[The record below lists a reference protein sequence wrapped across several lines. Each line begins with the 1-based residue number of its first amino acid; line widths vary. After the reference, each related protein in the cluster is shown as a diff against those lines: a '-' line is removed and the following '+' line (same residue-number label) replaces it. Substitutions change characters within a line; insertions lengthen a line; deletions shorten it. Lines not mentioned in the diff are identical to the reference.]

1 MHRFW
6 FSPIALALLLYLPV
20 ARAAA
25 QAAVPPIALAP
36 STLILEGS
44 VTGFDGRPVA
54 NARVDV
60 RLQGAPDTIT
70 FGDTLSDAD
79 GGFALLGLVLEPEHF
94 VVHASAPNMLSDEK
108 PFTIDSAGHAS
119 NDTFKL
125 KLGQL
130 QATRDAIKEGY
141 TVVRVYYATDRAPL
155 VGGSVMQYANER
167 AGDHAVSYGMC
178 EVSIPRDHHFAE
190 VEAPSV
196 WRLEF
201 HADPEKHMTLQ
212 TVRTEPKNRFFQ
224 DVAKS
229 VEQSPG
235 KEVFVFVHGYNVGF
249 EGAAL
254 RTAQLAY
261 DFGFK
266 GAPIFYSWP
275 SRDMLLGYLDDER
288 TVNDSVANLR
298 QFLEEVANRSGAT
311 VIHVIAH
318 SMGNRAL
325 LPALAQLAQDR
336 HFHNFA
342 KFHGVVL
349 AAPDV
354 DKNSFINWVGQIKS
368 AKSPV
373 TLYVSGRD
381 QALLAS
387 HLLFNS
393 QERAGVGGTHA
404 IVIPGVDTI
413 DVSKVSMDALGHSYY
428 GDNPNV
434 VTDLL
439 MSLQGLPAPRPGL
452 TKVSEG
458 SLAYWMMTP
467 QP

>member
-1 MHRFW
+1 MR
-6 FSPIALALLLYLPV
+6 
-20 ARAAA
+20 
-25 QAAVPPIALAP
+25 
-36 STLILEGS
+36 
-44 VTGFDGRPVA
+44 
-54 NARVDV
+54 
-60 RLQGAPDTIT
+60 
-70 FGDTLSDAD
+70 
-79 GGFALLGLVLEPEHF
+79 
-94 VVHASAPNMLSDEK
+94 SDEK
-108 PFTIDSAGHAS
+108 PFSIDAAGHAS
-119 NDTFKL
+119 ADTFSL
-125 KLGQL
+125 QLGPL

-141 TVVRVYYATDRAPL
+141 AIVRVYYATDRAPL
-155 VGGSVMQYANER
+155 IGGSVVQYANER
-167 AGDHAVSYGMC
+167 AGNNVVSYGMC
-178 EVSIPRDHHFAE
+178 EVSIPRNHRFAE

-201 HADPEKHMTLQ
+201 HSDPEKHMTLQ
-212 TVRTEPKNRFFQ
+212 TVRTEPIDSYFQ

-235 KEVFVFVHGYNVGF
+235 KEAFIFVHGYNVGF
-249 EGAAL
+249 EDAAL

-275 SRDMLLGYLDDER
+275 SRDKLLGYLDDEK

-298 QFLEEVANRSGAT
+298 QFIEEVANRSGAT

-336 HFHNFA
+336 HFKNFA

-354 DKNSFINWVGQIKS
+354 DKNAFINWVGQIKL
-368 AKSPV
+368 AKSSV
-373 TLYVSGRD
+373 ALYVSDRD

-387 HLLFNS
+387 RLLFNS

-404 IVIPGVDTI
+404 IVIPGMDTI

-439 MSLQGLPAPRPGL
+439 MSLKGQPAPRPGL
-452 TKVSEG
+452 TRVSEG
-458 SLAYWMMTP
+458 SLAYWLMTARP
-467 QP
+467 